1 MGKVDENKH
10 QKMDA
15 LFQSA
20 YDLFLN
26 QGIEKT
32 SISDIAKKAGVA
44 KGTFYLYFADKYEIR
59 DRLIARTAS
68 RLFQRAH
75 KALETADIPEFED
88 KIIFIVDYVLN
99 AMQKNKLILR
109 FISKNLSWGIFR
121 QAITNNMQDD
131 EGEILAYFSN
141 ILLDHPTIKLRAP
154 ETMRADGVIL
164 SSDGW
169 GNSDVDFA
177 NTAEQMEIRG
187 IPVTGLKFSGTVG
200 QFVVEN
206 DHLGEI
212 LDINKSEE
220 GIETDVLGENNVTEL
235 DAKKVTAMLKLKM
248 RKNEKR

>member
-44 KGTFYLYFADKYEIR
+44 KGTFYLY
-59 DRLIARTAS
+59 
-68 RLFQRAH
+68 
-75 KALETADIPEFED
+75 FED

-154 ETMRADGVIL
+154 ETMLFLIIELASSTSYSTILDNDPMSFEELKPYLNESIRAIIRNHIIED
-164 SSDGW
+164 
-169 GNSDVDFA
+169 
-177 NTAEQMEIRG
+177 TAE
-187 IPVTGLKFSGTVG
+187 
-200 QFVVEN
+200 N
-206 DHLGEI
+206 
-212 LDINKSEE
+212 
-220 GIETDVLGENNVTEL
+220 
-235 DAKKVTAMLKLKM
+235 
-248 RKNEKR
+248 

>member
-1 MGKVDENKH
+1 MPSSFLTTGHFLARTYYNS
-10 QKMDA
+10 KMTTSQYFSTKKLTLSHFD
-15 LFQSA
+15 FIIKIIQR
-20 YDLFLN
+20 N

-68 RLFQRAH
+68 RLFHRAH

-121 QAITNNMQDD
+121 QAITNNTQDD

-154 ETMRADGVIL
+154 ETMLFLIIELASSTSYSTILDNDPMSFEELKPYLNESIRAIIRNHIIED
-164 SSDGW
+164 
-169 GNSDVDFA
+169 
-177 NTAEQMEIRG
+177 TAE
-187 IPVTGLKFSGTVG
+187 
-200 QFVVEN
+200 N
-206 DHLGEI
+206 
-212 LDINKSEE
+212 
-220 GIETDVLGENNVTEL
+220 
-235 DAKKVTAMLKLKM
+235 
-248 RKNEKR
+248 

>member
-109 FISKNLSWGIFR
+109 FISKNLSWGIFS
-121 QAITNNMQDD
+121 
-131 EGEILAYFSN
+131 FS
-141 ILLDHPTIKLRAP
+141 IAVTFFASSSVTLFSPSTSVSMPSSLLLISRISPR
-154 ETMRADGVIL
+154 
-164 SSDGW
+164 
-169 GNSDVDFA
+169 
-177 NTAEQMEIRG
+177 
-187 IPVTGLKFSGTVG
+187 
-200 QFVVEN
+200 
-206 DHLGEI
+206 
-212 LDINKSEE
+212 
-220 GIETDVLGENNVTEL
+220 
-235 DAKKVTAMLKLKM
+235 
-248 RKNEKR
+248 

>member
-121 QAITNNMQDD
+121 
-131 EGEILAYFSN
+131 
-141 ILLDHPTIKLRAP
+141 HPTIKLRAP
-154 ETMRADGVIL
+154 ETMLFLIIELASSTSYSTILDNDPMSFEELKPYLNESIRAIIRNHIIED
-164 SSDGW
+164 
-169 GNSDVDFA
+169 
-177 NTAEQMEIRG
+177 TAE
-187 IPVTGLKFSGTVG
+187 
-200 QFVVEN
+200 N
-206 DHLGEI
+206 
-212 LDINKSEE
+212 
-220 GIETDVLGENNVTEL
+220 
-235 DAKKVTAMLKLKM
+235 
-248 RKNEKR
+248 

>member
-1 MGKVDENKH
+1 MGKIDENKH

-59 DRLIARTAS
+59 DLIARTAS

-121 QAITNNMQDD
+121 QAITNNTQDD

-141 ILLDHPTIKLRAP
+141 ILLDHPTIKLRSP
-154 ETMRADGVIL
+154 ETMLFLIIELASSTSYSTILDNDPMSFEELKPYLNESIRAIIRNHIIKD
-164 SSDGW
+164 
-169 GNSDVDFA
+169 
-177 NTAEQMEIRG
+177 TAE
-187 IPVTGLKFSGTVG
+187 
-200 QFVVEN
+200 N
-206 DHLGEI
+206 
-212 LDINKSEE
+212 
-220 GIETDVLGENNVTEL
+220 
-235 DAKKVTAMLKLKM
+235 
-248 RKNEKR
+248 

>member
-121 QAITNNMQDD
+121 QAITNNIQDD

-154 ETMRADGVIL
+154 ETMLFLIIELASSTCFNSIL
-164 SSDGW
+164 YNDPMPI
-169 GNSDVDFA
+169 DEFKPYLY
-177 NTAEQMEIRG
+177 NTIR
-187 IPVTGLKFSGTVG
+187 S
-200 QFVVEN
+200 
-206 DHLGEI
+206 
-212 LDINKSEE
+212 
-220 GIETDVLGENNVTEL
+220 
-235 DAKKVTAMLKLKM
+235 MLKGDSI
-248 RKNEKR
+248 

>member
-131 EGEILAYFSN
+131 
-141 ILLDHPTIKLRAP
+141 PTIKLRAP
-154 ETMRADGVIL
+154 ETMLFLIIELASSTSYSTILDNDPMSFEELKPYLNESIRAIIRNHIIED
-164 SSDGW
+164 
-169 GNSDVDFA
+169 
-177 NTAEQMEIRG
+177 TAE
-187 IPVTGLKFSGTVG
+187 
-200 QFVVEN
+200 N
-206 DHLGEI
+206 
-212 LDINKSEE
+212 
-220 GIETDVLGENNVTEL
+220 
-235 DAKKVTAMLKLKM
+235 
-248 RKNEKR
+248 

>member
-75 KALETADIPEFED
+75 KALEPADIPEFED

-99 AMQKNKLILR
+99 AMRKNKLILR

-121 QAITNNMQDD
+121 QAITNNTQDD
-131 EGEILAYFSN
+131 EGEIASSTSYST
-141 ILLDHPTIKLRAP
+141 ILDNDPMSFEELKPYLNESIRAIIRNHII
-154 ETMRADGVIL
+154 ED
-164 SSDGW
+164 
-169 GNSDVDFA
+169 
-177 NTAEQMEIRG
+177 TAE
-187 IPVTGLKFSGTVG
+187 
-200 QFVVEN
+200 N
-206 DHLGEI
+206 
-212 LDINKSEE
+212 
-220 GIETDVLGENNVTEL
+220 
-235 DAKKVTAMLKLKM
+235 
-248 RKNEKR
+248 